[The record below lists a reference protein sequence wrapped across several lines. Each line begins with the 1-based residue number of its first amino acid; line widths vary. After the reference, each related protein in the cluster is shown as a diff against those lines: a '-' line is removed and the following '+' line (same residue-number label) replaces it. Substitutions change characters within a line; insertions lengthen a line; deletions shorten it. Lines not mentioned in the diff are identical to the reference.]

1 MSINKK
7 KWKSEIIKKTQQS
20 KREKRH
26 IQLNKSKTKKKYDR
40 QEMGLEFVVTLLSC
54 KNNKNP
60 EIKLDRIEATRH
72 HNQDVT
78 KLKWE
83 IVRTL
88 CFFSDWKRDFVKES
102 KKKFGGGSSN
112 SNKSIQVSFRN
123 RS

>member
-7 KWKSEIIKKTQQS
+7 KWKSEINKKTQQS

-26 IQLNKSKTKKKYDR
+26 IQLNKSKTKKNYDR

-88 CFFSDWKRDFVKES
+88 CFSVIGKGILLKKVKNFWGE
-102 KKKFGGGSSN
+102 SSN

>member
-7 KWKSEIIKKTQQS
+7 KWKSEINKKTQQS

-26 IQLNKSKTKKKYDR
+26 IQLNKSKTKKYDR
-40 QEMGLEFVVTLLSC
+40 QEMGLEFVVTLLSY

-88 CFFSDWKRDFVKES
+88 CFLVIGKGILLKKVKN
-102 KKKFGGGSSN
+102 FGGES

>member
-1 MSINKK
+1 MAINKK
-7 KWKSEIIKKTQQS
+7 KWKSEINKETQQS

-26 IQLNKSKTKKKYDR
+26 IQLNKSKTKKYDR

-60 EIKLDRIEATRH
+60 VIKLDRIEATRH

-88 CFFSDWKRDFVKES
+88 CFLVIGKGILLKKV
-102 KKKFGGGSSN
+102 KKKFWGG
-112 SNKSIQVSFRN
+112 KQQQQQVYPSFIP
-123 RS
+123 

>member
-1 MSINKK
+1 
-7 KWKSEIIKKTQQS
+7 
-20 KREKRH
+20 
-26 IQLNKSKTKKKYDR
+26 
-40 QEMGLEFVVTLLSC
+40 MGLEFVVTLLSC

-102 KKKFGGGSSN
+102 KTFLGGKAATATSLSKFHSVTEANNLTNLERIEKAELLKKCP
-112 SNKSIQVSFRN
+112 
-123 RS
+123 